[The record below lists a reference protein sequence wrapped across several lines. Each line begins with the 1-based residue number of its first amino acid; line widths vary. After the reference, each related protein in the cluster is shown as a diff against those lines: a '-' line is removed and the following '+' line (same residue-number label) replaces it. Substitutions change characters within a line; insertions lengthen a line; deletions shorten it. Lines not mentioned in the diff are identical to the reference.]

1 MTSQAISYRAVA
13 TSPVSPVSTGPL
25 FPLPMACLA
34 SPNRANAR
42 QTPMAR
48 TQCGDM
54 LQHNTRWLRTVRKTE
69 SSNNFPFFQPND
81 LRRVWLVRLANDR
94 KAETMQCYM
103 VQRAERVDVHAC
115 KTLSSGLREA
125 SFWPKNGLRSN
136 LIASKFQKISWG
148 GGVCPQTPLAVAC
161 LRTHH

>member
-1 MTSQAISYRAVA
+1 MLTKCTPRFSRSQIADH
-13 TSPVSPVSTGPL
+13 L
-25 FPLPMACLA
+25 
-34 SPNRANAR
+34 
-42 QTPMAR
+42 
-48 TQCGDM
+48 
-54 LQHNTRWLRTVRKTE
+54 NTRWLRTVRKTE

-103 VQRAERVDVHAC
+103 AQRAERVDVHAC

-136 LIASKFQKISWG
+136 LIASKFQKFSG
-148 GGVCPQTPLAVAC
+148 GGGGMPPDPPSCC
-161 LRTHH
+161 LLTHALLT

>member
-1 MTSQAISYRAVA
+1 
-13 TSPVSPVSTGPL
+13 
-25 FPLPMACLA
+25 MASLA

-48 TQCGDM
+48 TQRGDM

-81 LRRVWLVRLANDR
+81 RRRVWLVRLANDR

-115 KTLSSGLREA
+115 KTLSSGLRET

-136 LIASKFQKISWG
+136 LIASKFQKFSG
-148 GGVCPQTPLAVAC
+148 GACPQTLLAVAC
-161 LRTHH
+161 VSTQH

>member
-1 MTSQAISYRAVA
+1 
-13 TSPVSPVSTGPL
+13 
-25 FPLPMACLA
+25 MACLA

-48 TQCGDM
+48 TQRGDM

-69 SSNNFPFFQPND
+69 SSNNFPFFQLND

-103 VQRAERVDVHAC
+103 AQRTERVDHAC
-115 KTLSSGLREA
+115 KTLSLASEKHCFGPKMVSEA
-125 SFWPKNGLRSN
+125 TSLPLNSKNFL
-136 LIASKFQKISWG
+136 G
-148 GGVCPQTPLAVAC
+148 GGGGMPPDPPSCCVLTHAPL
-161 LRTHH
+161 T